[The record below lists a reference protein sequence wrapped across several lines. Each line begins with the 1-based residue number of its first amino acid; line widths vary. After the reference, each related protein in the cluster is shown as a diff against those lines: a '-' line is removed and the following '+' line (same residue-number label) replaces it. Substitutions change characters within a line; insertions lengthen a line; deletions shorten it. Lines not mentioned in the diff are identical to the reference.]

1 MCTATSA
8 ASAGLQIGS
17 QYGAAKGEERFTNLQ
32 RGALTDS
39 AKDAYAFDR
48 KQILR
53 NQTQLKKAEAQ
64 KQVDTRIK
72 AMELEAAAN
81 VMAGEGGV
89 SGISVSRLMRDVKG
103 QEGKANVRRSNDFE
117 AAQQSLVDRGDVAAM
132 KLKRTMMSLPIPAQ
146 PNLMGIAVGGVLN
159 NIPDTYMTKI
169 DDYFKDLGKN

>member
-1 MCTATSA
+1 MCSATSA

-39 AKDAYAFDR
+39 AKDAYAFDK

-53 NQTQLKKAEAQ
+53 NQKQVNKQFSQ
-64 KQVDTRIK
+64 KQVDTRIR

-81 VMAGEGGV
+81 VMSGEGGV
-89 SGISVSRLMRDVKG
+89 GGISVSRLMRDVKG
-103 QEGKANVRRSNDFE
+103 QEGKANVRMGNDFE

-159 NIPDTYMTKI
+159 NIPESYMTKI
-169 DDYFKDLGKN
+169 DKYFTDLGKD